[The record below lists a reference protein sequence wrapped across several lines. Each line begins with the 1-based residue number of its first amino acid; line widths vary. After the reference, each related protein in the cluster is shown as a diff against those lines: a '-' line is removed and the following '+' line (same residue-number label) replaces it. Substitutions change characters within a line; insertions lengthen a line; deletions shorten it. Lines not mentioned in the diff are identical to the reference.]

1 MVNLARILDDR
12 LSCSGS
18 KLSDLA
24 REILSARRE
33 SSTLETYQREWSRFV
48 AWANAQRVLTYCE
61 YPVPPEVLAAYLTW
75 LHSEGYGRSTVRK
88 TITVMSLAHDERDNP
103 CGDRI
108 VRELLKGILR
118 RDKRP
123 TKKARPLSLAE
134 LGSICDKLTDRS
146 AVLLTDF
153 HKRLRDSSW
162 KCLRDRA
169 LLSVGWMAALRASE
183 LVALNWSDVVDVEN
197 GIELH
202 VRQSKT
208 NKTGDDE
215 IIALPLLSNRY
226 HLICPVRNLRAIQP
240 VSVTQATDDWPVF
253 VSSMKNELLDYVF
266 STRLSQRSVSRII
279 ERSAELARL
288 EGRFSS
294 HCLRRGFAT
303 FAASKGLSEFQIMR
317 HGRWKS
323 SASASGYVERSKLWT
338 DNPLTLLLGD

>member
-1 MVNLARILDDR
+1 MANLARVLEDR

-18 KLSDLA
+18 KLSELA

-33 SSTLETYQREWSRFV
+33 SSTLKTYRREWSRF
-48 AWANAQRVLTYCE
+48 ADWAKANRCTGH
-61 YPVPPEVLAAYLTW
+61 PVKPEVCAAYLTW
-75 LHSEGYGRSTVRK
+75 LHSEGYGRSTIRK

-108 VRELLKGILR
+108 VRELIKGILR

-134 LGSICDKLTDRS
+134 LIAICEKLTEVARGVAGRIAPDRR
-146 AVLLTDF
+146 AY
-153 HKRLRDSSW
+153 
-162 KCLRDRA
+162 RDRA
-169 LLSVGWMAALRASE
+169 LISVGWMAALRASE
-183 LVALNWSDVVDVEN
+183 LVALDWTDVVDAEE
-197 GIELH
+197 GLEL
-202 VRQSKT
+202 RIRESKT
-208 NKTGDDE
+208 NKTGNPE
-215 IIALPLLSNRY
+215 IIALPLLSNKY
-226 HLICPVRNLRAIQP
+226 HAVCPVRNLRAL
-240 VSVTQATDDWPVF
+240 WPVEEN
-253 VSSMKNELLDYVF
+253 SPVF
-266 STRLSQRSVSRII
+266 IGDKDRLSQRSVSRII

-323 SASASGYVERSKLWT
+323 SAVASGYIERSKLWT